1 MGGGMAQG
9 FVQVGPGGQHGAAG
23 GGGGGG
29 GGGGRGALKEIGAA
43 AGGQGLK
50 HVGAG

>member
-1 MGGGMAQG
+1 MAQG
-9 FVQVGPGGQHGAAG
+9 FAQVGPGGQHDAAG

-43 AGGQGLK
+43 A
-50 HVGAG
+50 